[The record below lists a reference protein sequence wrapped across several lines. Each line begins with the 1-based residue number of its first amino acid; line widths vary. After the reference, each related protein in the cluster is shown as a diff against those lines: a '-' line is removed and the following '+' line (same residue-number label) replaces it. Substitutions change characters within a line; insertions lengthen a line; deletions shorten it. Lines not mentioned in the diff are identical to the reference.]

1 MEAELVS
8 TTLNH
13 GKVCLE
19 TDGTIGLQIINKL
32 YFKEL
37 IMKKVNIIIALALSF
52 MFGACSNEE
61 NYFEGETPND
71 VAPGTYYGDLLLSA
85 EDGKDANMITRG
97 GPDNSGFTN
106 EYPYDYIYLHS
117 ADNLTKE
124 EGHKVIRIPLKDV
137 EYCDGCQ
144 GIHLEVTVLDNEEGY
159 TIKNEVGDEI
169 RLGNTDEVYFS
180 TEPDTYWKPTILE
193 DGGSP
198 VSGRDV
204 FIQDNNV
211 NKELLR
217 SVNDYDKAE
226 IISLL
231 QEGEPHI
238 DMERHCTAFKTFF
251 IFTDVIN
258 GFNGTCFINPNQWN
272 NIMGG
277 EQYSYEHFYIKLY
290 IGPNF
295 TDSYNVFSDNT
306 DNAEGGF
313 YVTNNQQYVPFV
325 DSSNGGSG
333 EIDTDGDGRVD
344 DYADFSYSGFGYET
358 KAGNYLISPLNTKIP
373 VEDFSIYAFIK
384 YTPDINQESDDFLTS
399 DVGAKWFEVQ
409 IPRMTLE
416 TNTVHWITLAF
427 DITNLRDAFNP
438 SSANTTLAKTRNQ
451 GLPTKMELKYPVK
464 IINIQ
469 Q

>member
-1 MEAELVS
+1 
-8 TTLNH
+8 
-13 GKVCLE
+13 
-19 TDGTIGLQIINKL
+19 
-32 YFKEL
+32 
-37 IMKKVNIIIALALSF
+37 MKKVNIIIALALSF

-71 VAPGTYYGDLLLSA
+71 VVPGTYYGDLLLSA

-97 GPDNSGFTN
+97 GPDGFGSFTN
-106 EYPYDYIYLHS
+106 DYPYDYIYLHS

-124 EGHKVIRIPLKDV
+124 EGHQAIRIPLKDV

-159 TIKNEVGDEI
+159 IIKNEKGDEI

-180 TEPDTYWKPTILE
+180 TVPDTYWEPTILE
-193 DGGSP
+193 EGGSP

-204 FIQDNNV
+204 FVQDNDV

-217 SVNDYDKAE
+217 SVNDYNKVE
-226 IISLL
+226 LITLL

-238 DMERHCTAFKTFF
+238 DMERHCTAFKTW
-251 IFTDVIN
+251 IMFTNIK
-258 GFNGTCFINPNQWN
+258 GGSN
-272 NIMGG
+272 NIYSITPEIWNEKMGG
-277 EQYSYEHFYIKLY
+277 AQYSFDHFYIKLY

-306 DNAEGGF
+306 DNDAEGGF
-313 YVTNNQQYVPFV
+313 YVTNNQQYVQF
-325 DSSNGGSG
+325 SSTFNSG
-333 EIDTDGDGRVD
+333 QREVDTDGDGDLD
-344 DYADFSYSGFGYET
+344 DYAPFSYLGYGYQT
-358 KAGNYLISPLNTKIP
+358 QAGNYLISPLNTNID
-373 VEDFSIYAFIK
+373 VEEFSIYVFIK
-384 YTPDINQESDDFLTS
+384 YTPNIEQESDDFLTS

-409 IPRMTLE
+409 IPRMTLQ
-416 TNTVHWITLAF
+416 TNTVHWVTLGF
-427 DITNLRDAFNP
+427 DIDNLKDAFNP
-438 SSANTTLAKTRNQ
+438 SSANATLANTRSQ